1 MIMGSGRW
9 SSGDYTRYAT
19 STNYRA
25 KSVREVFES
34 RNVPDMLNPAKLKLR
49 ESCDS
54 ADNPESTPII
64 LALDVTGSMGRYA
77 SEIAKDHLPTIMT
90 RILEERPVTDP
101 HMMFM
106 GIDDVAC
113 SPGEA
118 LQVSQFEA
126 DIRILEQ
133 LRNIFLVGNG
143 GGNGSESYD
152 LAWYFAANKTK
163 IDSFEKRGQK
173 GYLFTFG
180 DELAPERAVTN
191 YDLKRTFATGE
202 FPECVTPEA
211 MLEAAQQRYHVFHV
225 IIEQGDFASRDVKGV
240 RKSWKRL
247 LGKNVICVRDTA
259 YLADIILAT
268 LHIANGADPELVLG
282 ESKCRKELEYAFQV
296 AKE

>member
-1 MIMGSGRW
+1 MGSGRW
-9 SSGDYTRYAT
+9 SSDAYDSYAST
-19 STNYRA
+19 TNYRA

-34 RNVPDMLNPAKLKLR
+34 RHVPDMLNPAKMVLR

-64 LALDVTGSMGRYA
+64 LALDVTGSMGKYA

-106 GIDDVAC
+106 GIDDVTC

-163 IDSFEKRGQK
+163 IDSFDKRGQK

-180 DELAPERAVTN
+180 DELAPSRAVTN
-191 YDLKRTFATGE
+191 RDLKYTFNKGE
-202 FPECVTPEA
+202 FPERMTPEA
-211 MLEAAQQRYHVFHV
+211 MLEQAQQKYHVFHV
-225 IIEQGDFASRDVKGV
+225 IIEQGDFASRDINGV

-247 LGKNVICVRDTA
+247 LGKNVICVRDTK

-268 LHIANGADPELVLG
+268 MHIAAGADSEMVLR
-282 ESKCRKELEYAFQV
+282 ESPVREELEYAFQL

>member
-1 MIMGSGRW
+1 MGSGRW
-9 SSGDYTRYAT
+9 NDSDYRTYAT
-19 STNYRA
+19 TTNYRS
-25 KSVREVFES
+25 KRVDEVFES
-34 RNVPDMLNPAKLKLR
+34 RRVPDALNPAKIVLR

-64 LALDVTGSMGRYA
+64 LALDVTGSMGKYA
-77 SEIAKDHLPTIMT
+77 AQIAKDHLPTIMT

-101 HMMFM
+101 HLMFM

-133 LRNIFLVGNG
+133 LRSIYLVGNG

-152 LAWYFAANKTK
+152 LPWYFAAFKTK

-191 YDLKRTFATGE
+191 RELKYTFGAGE
-202 FPECVTPEA
+202 FPDRITPEA
-211 MLEAAQQRYHVFHV
+211 ALQAAQERYHVFHV
-225 IIEQGDFASRDVKGV
+225 IIEQGDFASRDRAGV
-240 RKSWKRL
+240 RRSWKRL
-247 LGKNVICVRDTA
+247 LGKNVICVRDTK
-259 YLADIILAT
+259 YLAEVILAT
-268 LHIANGADPELVLG
+268 MHIVAGADPELVMA
-282 ESKCRKELEYAFQV
+282 ESKCREELEYAFQV
-296 AKE
+296 ARE